1 MKVNSIS
8 QKIYKSL
15 ILKKG
20 LEFAADNGTLFV
32 AGTSLFFSTFIRPAS
47 TLLTPN
53 VDKENRRLPFV
64 KSVASALVYFLV
76 TLGLSLPLAKG
87 IKKIDERPLKYLKA
101 ETVKALGEE
110 GKSLYDS
117 KAYQF
122 ATQLFKLGLGF
133 LIAAPKAIAT
143 DKLLAPILKFFCK
156 DSESLKQNN
165 DKVESAQL
173 QFAGSKDIIPRS
185 VGKILDKEGM
195 QQFSQVM
202 KNTNFRMHIIALT
215 DILSTAAYTS
225 RVKKN
230 NAFKEEKKGILINNA
245 LISTGLCLGLSYPLD
260 KALNK
265 PTQRFIR
272 KFCAAN
278 KGDKN
283 LAKYVEGIKLAKP
296 ALILGTV
303 YYGLIP
309 VISTFWADRIE
320 KGKNSVNIS

>member
-8 QKIYKSL
+8 QKIYKSK

-32 AGTSLFFSTFIRPAS
+32 AGTSLFFSTFVRPAA

-53 VDKENRRLPFV
+53 VEKENRRLPFV
-64 KSVASALVYFLV
+64 KSVASAFVYFLV

-87 IKKIDERPLKYLKA
+87 IKKIDTRPVKYLKA
-101 ETVKALGEE
+101 QTIKALEE
-110 GKSLYDS
+110 ERKPLYES

-133 LIAAPKAIAT
+133 LIAAPKAIVT
-143 DKLLAPILKFFCK
+143 DKLLAPVLKVFCK
-156 DSESLKQNN
+156 DSESLKS
-165 DKVESAQL
+165 DKDNKPEQL
-173 QFAGSKDIIPRS
+173 RFAGSGEFIPRA
-185 VGKILDKEGM
+185 VGKIIDKEGM

-202 KNTNFRMHIIALT
+202 KNTNFRMHIMALT
-215 DILSTAAYTS
+215 DILSTAVYTS

-272 KFCAAN
+272 KFCALN

-283 LAKYVEGIKLAKP
+283 LTKYVEGIKLAKP
-296 ALILGTV
+296 ALILGIV